1 MADVSFL
8 LSFFIYL
15 FFLFYLLVMSQPDKE
30 NLDPAKAVKD
40 LVRMS
45 PRSVLKD

>member
-1 MADVSFL
+1 
-8 LSFFIYL
+8 
-15 FFLFYLLVMSQPDKE
+15 MSQPDKE

-40 LVRMS
+40 LVIMS